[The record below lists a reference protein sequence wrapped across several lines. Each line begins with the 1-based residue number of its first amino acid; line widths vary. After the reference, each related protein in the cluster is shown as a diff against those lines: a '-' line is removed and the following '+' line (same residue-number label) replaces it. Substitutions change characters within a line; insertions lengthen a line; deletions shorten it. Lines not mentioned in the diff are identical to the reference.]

1 MSLTKIVNKIA
12 DAVKDVYDKIYAENK
27 IVAAFLSPVAVSVSA
42 ISALFNGVEQYQ
54 DSVEEYE
61 NEGLSTKDAIKDAA
75 LDALAVTIHETSSTY
90 LQTTDNIGLQIATDF
105 ISSVTGED
113 IAEQNYA
120 AELAE
125 KLKTFNADNSGSNDN
140 DTITNETDGSLV
152 NGGAGNDY
160 MRNFASNSTIMGWSG
175 DDTIFS
181 GENISGNSILG
192 GTGNDVIV
200 AYDTNSTIHGDNESY
215 DGDDAD
221 DEIISYGDANKI
233 FGNAGND
240 IIIISADNNTV
251 NGGAGDDIL
260 FLEGSDNA
268 IIEYSDGDGNDTVY
282 GYDGGDKFKISGD
295 YQTSTSAQDVTIK
308 IGEGSIILKES
319 AEKYLTFVSDGTDYD
334 NLIVGTSTRDL
345 FRYGGGSNDFVN
357 NFVTGMADNSDAVV
371 LYNGFSK
378 AYRDGYEVYFEMT
391 DGKKIQL
398 HTDTNSGDDAILYA
412 GNDSDLYVAKI
423 ADSSA
428 TNITYYDGID
438 YYGLAQFGTLNLQ
451 NGTHDANSHDIRLDG
466 SNGISYLYIANVNAA
481 GSSGND
487 YLAGNSG
494 NNSIIAGSGETTLWG
509 GNGGDDTLV
518 GGSAKDYF
526 RFTGE
531 GNDVVVDFTSGMANN
546 SDAAILP
553 ENFTVSRSN
562 NILTF
567 SAPNGYTMTV
577 NTDSYSGDDAILY
590 SGDGQSFYS
599 AKIADSTATN
609 ITYYENIKYY
619 GLAQFGT
626 LNLQNGTHD
635 GNSHDIRLDG
645 SNGVSYLYIANIN
658 ASGSSGNDTLYG
670 NAGSNEIRAGSGN
683 STLWGGQYDG
693 TADILIG
700 GDGVDMFLVG
710 KSDGNDE
717 IQNSSYNDVIN
728 LYDVSLSEIST
739 SVDENNI
746 YLSLNNGS
754 RITIQNSDNLSSVVW
769 TSDGGQYRYNRS
781 TGWQSA

>member
-1 MSLTKIVNKIA
+1 MAEISNTNSNTLVSGTSSDDNIINTGG
-12 DAVKDVYDKIYAENK
+12 YTTIYAGAGYDYIGNAGDNVIIFGESDGALVENYGSNVT
-27 IVAAFLSPVAVSVSA
+27 IYGSSGNDSVSNGLYQENYDYGSYVKIDTGA
-42 ISALFNGVEQYQ
+42 GNDTINNESSYVIINGGKDNDQIFNVFSNY
-54 DSVEEYE
+54 
-61 NEGLSTKDAIKDAA
+61 N
-75 LDALAVTIHETSSTY
+75 VTINGDAGS
-90 LQTTDNIGLQIATDF
+90 DR
-105 ISSVTGED
+105 ISVGGYNLSVNGG
-113 IAEQNYA
+113 A
-120 AELAE
+120 
-125 KLKTFNADNSGSNDN
+125 DN
-140 DTITNETDGSLV
+140 DTIFVLTGSGITV
-152 NGGAGNDY
+152 SGGAGND
-160 MRNFASNSTIMGWSG
+160 
-175 DDTIFS
+175 
-181 GENISGNSILG
+181 SI
-192 GTGNDVIV
+192 
-200 AYDTNSTIHGDNESY
+200 
-215 DGDDAD
+215 
-221 DEIISYGDANKI
+221 YGQ
-233 FGNAGND
+233 
-240 IIIISADNNTV
+240 SAV
-251 NGGAGDDIL
+251 NGTVYYYVAGD
-260 FLEGSDNA
+260 GSDTVRA
-268 IIEYSDGDGNDTVY
+268 YKSND
-282 GYDGGDKFKISGD
+282 
-295 YQTSTSAQDVTIK
+295 TIK
-308 IGEGSIILKES
+308 IAASSYTTTNSGYETVINVGEGSILLQYYTGNLNIE
-319 AEKYLTFVSDGTDYD
+319 TFTDGYDSVISGSSSRDY
-334 NLIVGTSTRDL
+334 
-345 FRYGGGSNDFVN
+345 FWYGGSENHWVT
-357 NFVTGMADNSDAVV
+357 NFTSGMAENSDIIV
-371 LYNGFSK
+371 LPNGFSG
-378 AYRDGYEVYFEMT
+378 AYRDDYNVFFYAN
-391 DGKKIQL
+391 DGKHIKLQ
-398 HTDTNSGDDAILYA
+398 TDTNSSDDAIFYS
-412 GNDSDLYVAKI
+412 GDGQNFYVAKI

-700 GDGVDMFLVG
+700 GDGVDTFLVG
-710 KSDGNDE
+710 KNDGNDV
-717 IQNSSYNDVIN
+717 IQSSSYNDVIN

-739 SVDENNI
+739 STDENNI

-754 RITIQNSDNLSSVVW
+754 QITIQNSDNLSSAVW
-769 TSDGGQYRYNRS
+769 TSDGGRYRYNRS
-781 TGWQSA
+781 SSSWQSA